1 MLKLTHQRNVIKRK
15 EKMDMQQMMEFV
27 QRFKNMDMSSVSEKV
42 AKDMVMQSAGRMG
55 ATYIQS
61 TVLVQNIFG

>member
-1 MLKLTHQRNVIKRK
+1 
-15 EKMDMQQMMEFV
+15 MDMQQMMDFV
-27 QRFKNMDMSSVSEKV
+27 QRFKNMDMSSVSESA

>member
-1 MLKLTHQRNVIKRK
+1 
-15 EKMDMQQMMEFV
+15 MDMQQMMDFV
-27 QRFKNMDMSSVSEKV
+27 QRFKNMDMSSVSEIA

-61 TVLVQNIFG
+61 TVLVKNIFG